1 MIKKRFVKVIL
12 SFLLLFSVLFCHAQ
26 IRVGAERTEIY
37 LPILKNKKVAFCGN
51 QTSLIGKTHLVDTL
65 WKLDVQLVKIFC
77 PEHGFRGEAEAGAL
91 ISSSLDSKTGLPIV
105 SLYGKNK
112 KPTPA
117 QLEGVDI
124 IVFDIQDVGCRFYT
138 YISTLHYVMEA
149 AAECEVEVLILD
161 RPNPNGY
168 YVAGP
173 VLDTQ
178 YASFVGMH
186 QVPIVHG
193 MTMAEY
199 GRMINDEGWLKNGV
213 HCQLS
218 WVPMECYTHLMRYS
232 LPVAPSPNLRT
243 DEAINLYP
251 SLCLFEGTAIS
262 IGRGTAMPFQVF
274 GAPDLQLGDFYFT
287 PEPIKGVSENPPN
300 KGETCRGVNLTD
312 SAVINMKSIQND
324 FTLVYLIQAY
334 AHFLDKNKFFNRPD
348 FFDKLMG
355 NSIVRE
361 MIMIGATEQEIVLS
375 WQSKL
380 DKFKKVRKQYL
391 LYPDFE

>member
-1 MIKKRFVKVIL
+1 MSKRIVQVIL
-12 SFLLLFSVLFCHAQ
+12 SLLLLCSGLFSYAQ
-26 IRVGAERTEIY
+26 IRLGSERTEMY
-37 LPILKNKKVAFCGN
+37 LSLLKNKKVAICAN

-65 WKLDVQLVKIFC
+65 WKLDIHLVKIFC

-91 ISSSLDSKTGLPIV
+91 ISSSSDPKTGLPIV

-193 MTMAEY
+193 MTLAEY

-218 WVPMECYTHLMRYS
+218 WIPMEDYTHLMRYS

-243 DEAINLYP
+243 NEAINLYP

-262 IGRGTAMPFQVF
+262 IGRGTATPFQVF
-274 GAPDLQLGDFYFT
+274 GAPELQCGDFYFT

-300 KGETCRGVNLTD
+300 KGETCRGLNLTD
-312 SAVINMKSIQND
+312 SAVKNMKSIQND
-324 FTLVYLIQAY
+324 FTLEYLIQAY
-334 AHFLDKNKFFNRPD
+334 THFSDKNNFFNRSD

-355 NSIVRE
+355 NSTVRE
-361 MIMIGATEQEIVLS
+361 MIMTGATEQEIVLS
-375 WQSKL
+375 WKLEL

>member
-1 MIKKRFVKVIL
+1 MMTKRFVKVSL
-12 SFLLLFSVLFCHAQ
+12 CFLLGLSVMISHAQ

-37 LPILKNKKVAFCGN
+37 LPLLKNKKVAICGN

-77 PEHGFRGEAEAGAL
+77 PEHGFRGESEAGAL
-91 ISSSLDSKTGLPIV
+91 ISSSSDPKTGLPIV

-199 GRMINDEGWLKNGV
+199 GRMINDEGWLKNGI

-218 WVPMECYTHLMRYS
+218 WVPMEHYTHLMRYS

-262 IGRGTAMPFQVF
+262 IGRGTEIPFQVF
-274 GAPDLQLGDFYFT
+274 GAPELQFGDFYFT

-300 KGETCRGVNLTD
+300 KGETCRGVNLID
-312 SAVINMKSIQND
+312 SAMKNMKSIQND
-324 FTLVYLIQAY
+324 FTLEYLVQAY
-334 AHFLDKNKFFNRPD
+334 TYFFDKNKFFNRPD

-355 NSIVRE
+355 NSTVRE
-361 MIMIGATEQEIVLS
+361 MIMTGATEQQIVLS
-375 WQSKL
+375 WQSEL
-380 DKFKKVRKQYL
+380 DKFKKVRRQYL

>member
-1 MIKKRFVKVIL
+1 MSKRIVQVIL
-12 SFLLLFSVLFCHAQ
+12 SLLLLCSGLFSYAQ
-26 IRVGAERTEIY
+26 IRLGSERTEMY
-37 LPILKNKKVAFCGN
+37 LSLLKNKKVAICAN

-65 WKLDVQLVKIFC
+65 WKLDIHLVKIFC

-91 ISSSLDSKTGLPIV
+91 ISSSSDPKTGLPIV

-193 MTMAEY
+193 MTLAEY
-199 GRMINDEGWLKNGV
+199 GRMINDEGWLKNGI

-218 WVPMECYTHLMRYS
+218 WIPMEDYTHLMRYS

-243 DEAINLYP
+243 NEAINLYP

-262 IGRGTAMPFQVF
+262 IGRGTATPFQVF
-274 GAPDLQLGDFYFT
+274 GAPELQCGDFYFT

-300 KGETCRGVNLTD
+300 KGETCRGLNLID
-312 SAVINMKSIQND
+312 SAVKNMKSIQND
-324 FTLVYLIQAY
+324 FTLEYLIQAY
-334 AHFLDKNKFFNRPD
+334 THFSDKNNFFNRSD

-355 NSIVRE
+355 NSTVRE
-361 MIMIGATEQEIVLS
+361 MIMTGATEQEIVLS
-375 WQSKL
+375 WKLEL

>member
-1 MIKKRFVKVIL
+1 MPKL
-12 SFLLLFSVLFCHAQ
+12 
-26 IRVGAERTEIY
+26 GWEREENRKYIY
-37 LPILKNKKVAFCGN
+37 PFFKNKKVAFCGN
-51 QTSLIGKTHLVDTL
+51 QTSLIGKNTFGGYVYGNLMFNWL
-65 WKLDVQLVKIFC
+65 KFFC
-77 PEHGFRGEAEAGAL
+77 PEHGFRGEAEAGAI
-91 ISSSLDSKTGLPIV
+91 ISSSLDPKTGLPIV

-199 GRMINDEGWLKNGV
+199 GRMINDEGWLKNGI

-218 WVPMECYTHLMRYS
+218 WIPMEDYTHLMRYS

-243 DEAINLYP
+243 NEAINLYP
-251 SLCLFEGTAIS
+251 PLCLFEGTAIS
-262 IGRGTAMPFQVF
+262 IGRGTEIPFQVF

-287 PEPIKGVSENPPN
+287 PEPIKGVSESSD

>member
-1 MIKKRFVKVIL
+1 MSKRIVQVIL
-12 SFLLLFSVLFCHAQ
+12 SLLLLCSGLFSYAQ
-26 IRVGAERTEIY
+26 IRLGSERTEMY
-37 LPILKNKKVAFCGN
+37 LSLLKNKKVAICAN

-65 WKLDVQLVKIFC
+65 WKLDIHLVKIFC

-91 ISSSLDSKTGLPIV
+91 ISSSSDPKTGLPIV

-193 MTMAEY
+193 MTLAEY
-199 GRMINDEGWLKNGV
+199 GRMINDEGWLKNGI

-218 WVPMECYTHLMRYS
+218 WIPMEDYTHLMRYS

-243 DEAINLYP
+243 NEAINLYP

-262 IGRGTAMPFQVF
+262 IGRGTATPFQVF
-274 GAPDLQLGDFYFT
+274 GAPELQCGDFYFT

-300 KGETCRGVNLTD
+300 KGETCRGLNLTD
-312 SAVINMKSIQND
+312 SAVKNMKSIQND
-324 FTLVYLIQAY
+324 FTLEYLIQAY
-334 AHFLDKNKFFNRPD
+334 THFSDKNNFFNRSD

-355 NSIVRE
+355 NSTVRE
-361 MIMIGATEQEIVLS
+361 MIMTGATEQEIVLS
-375 WQSKL
+375 WKLEL